1 MNVYWVLENSKKLD
15 PFYLSPLELKCME
28 NSIKNWKKFYPETT
42 THIYCDATT
51 KPYLESNNLL
61 NLWDV
66 VNTEVLSKPDEIN
79 RTIFWTASKLKVMNE
94 IKAPFI
100 MMDIDFLVLTNKLK
114 LGELQY
120 FTFVGT
126 QAESNKMYADP
137 NKMPYSGLIQMFDIL
152 WNNDHVMNMSF
163 MYVRDEDIR
172 KEFTYVSR
180 LWEEIL
186 TYSFR
191 HTPHSTAEMTF
202 VEQSLLTQLCTNT
215 GLRIAS
221 LTKEL
226 HESEKPY
233 FNYPPNWTDLGLRY
247 RQDFHHLGDNKRMA
261 LFDQDVFG
269 QQMFIITK

>member
-28 NSIKNWKKFYPETT
+28 NSIKNWKKFYPDTT
-42 THIYCDATT
+42 THIYCDETT
-51 KPYLESNNLL
+51 KPYLERNNLL
-61 NLWDV
+61 ELWDV
-66 VNTEVLSKPDEIN
+66 VNTEVLSKQDDIN
-79 RTIFWTASKLKVMNE
+79 RTIFWTAAKLKVMNE
-94 IKAPFI
+94 IQAPFI
-100 MMDIDFLVLTNKLK
+100 MMDIDFLILTNKLK
-114 LGELQY
+114 LSELKH
-120 FTFVGT
+120 FIFAGT

-163 MYVRDEDIR
+163 IYLGNEEIR
-172 KEFTYVSR
+172 KEFTNVSR
-180 LWEEIL
+180 LWEEVL

-191 HTPHSTAEMTF
+191 HKKHSTAEMTF

-215 GLRIAS
+215 GSRIAS
-221 LTKEL
+221 LSNEIHL
-226 HESEKPY
+226 SEQPY
-233 FNYPPNWTDLGLRY
+233 FSYPPNWTDLGLKY

-261 LFDQDVFG
+261 IFDQEVFD

>member
-28 NSIKNWKKFYPETT
+28 NSIKNWKKFYPDTT
-42 THIYCDATT
+42 THIYCDETT
-51 KPYLESNNLL
+51 KPYLERNNILE
-61 NLWDV
+61 LWDV
-66 VNTEVLSKPDEIN
+66 VNTEVLSKQDDIN
-79 RTIFWTASKLKVMNE
+79 RTIFWTAAKLKVMNE
-94 IKAPFI
+94 IQAPFI
-100 MMDIDFLVLTNKLK
+100 MMDIDFLILTNKLK
-114 LGELQY
+114 LSELKH
-120 FTFVGT
+120 FIFVGT

-163 MYVRDEDIR
+163 IYLGNEEIR
-172 KEFTYVSR
+172 KEFTNVSR
-180 LWEEIL
+180 LWEEVL

-191 HTPHSTAEMTF
+191 HKKHSTAEMTF

-215 GLRIAS
+215 GSRIAS
-221 LTKEL
+221 LSNEIHL
-226 HESEKPY
+226 SEQPY
-233 FNYPPNWTDLGLRY
+233 FSYPPNWTDLGLKY

-261 LFDQDVFG
+261 IFDQEVFD

>member
-28 NSIKNWKKFYPETT
+28 NSIKNWKKFYPNTV
-42 THIYCDATT
+42 THIYCDETT

-61 NLWDV
+61 QLWEV
-66 VNTEVLSKPDEIN
+66 VNIEVLSRQDDIN
-79 RTIFWTASKLKVMNE
+79 RTIFWTAAKLKVMNE
-94 IKAPFI
+94 IQAPFI
-100 MMDIDFLVLTNKLK
+100 MMDIDFLMLNDKLK
-114 LGELQY
+114 LNELQY

-137 NKMPYSGLIQMFDIL
+137 NKMPYSGLIEMFDIL

-163 MYVRDEDIR
+163 MFVRDEEIR
-172 KEFTYVSR
+172 KEFTLVSR
-180 LWEEIL
+180 LWEEVL

-191 HTPHSTAEMTF
+191 HKKHSTAEMTF

-221 LTKEL
+221 LTNEL
-226 HESEKPY
+226 HLSEQSY
-233 FNYPPNWTDLGLRY
+233 FNYPPNWTDLGLKY

-261 LFDQDVFG
+261 LYNQEVFE
-269 QQMFIITK
+269 QQMHIITK